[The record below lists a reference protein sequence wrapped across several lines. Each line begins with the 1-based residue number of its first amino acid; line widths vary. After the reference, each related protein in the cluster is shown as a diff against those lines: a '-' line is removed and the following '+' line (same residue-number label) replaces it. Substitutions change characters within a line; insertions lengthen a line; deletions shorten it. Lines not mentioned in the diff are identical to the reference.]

1 MARKSS
7 ENPQLDMTP
16 MIDVVFELIIFF
28 VVTLTE
34 AQTKDETIELE
45 DGQHGIVLTPEEL
58 PPTHMMID
66 VGVDRK
72 GKARISMGD
81 RDVSPDEISRRVKE
95 KMRKVGE
102 FPVLIR
108 ADYAVQ
114 HSAVARVMNACTAAG
129 LWKIS
134 FVAVGE
140 DVQIPEGA
148 EVRCYTRIDTPAIAY
163 TPKEGEPTEAETEF
177 VDSKTPALRYW
188 AVPFIGNGVYKP
200 E

>member
-34 AQTKDETIELE
+34 AQRKDETIELE
-45 DGQHGIVLTPEEL
+45 DGKHGIVLTPEEL

-66 VGVDRK
+66 VGVDKK

-81 RDVSPDEISRRVKE
+81 RDVTPDEISRRVKE

-108 ADYAVQ
+108 ADYAVK
-114 HSAVARVMNACTAAG
+114 HSAVAKVMNACTAAG

-140 DVQIPEGA
+140 DKTYKDDAGLRAKMRKINSWKSSADGRP
-148 EVRCYTRIDTPAIAY
+148 
-163 TPKEGEPTEAETEF
+163 PKGGPRARLLTKFPNQKPKKA
-177 VDSKTPALRYW
+177 KG
-188 AVPFIGNGVYKP
+188 GN
-200 E
+200 